1 MTTKKVRIS
10 ALVTIEET
18 ACNELLKSSNIDM
31 DLRFSV
37 NDGKH
42 SLFYRYPEIR
52 SVKDLKII
60 EEREKVSYGK
70 Y

>member
-1 MTTKKVRIS
+1 MNTKKVRIS

-18 ACNELLKSSNIDM
+18 ACNELLNSSNVDM

-37 NDGKH
+37 NDGNH

-52 SVKDLKII
+52 SVKDLKIT
-60 EEREKVSYGK
+60 EESEKMSYGK
-70 Y
+70 

>member
-1 MTTKKVRIS
+1 MVTKKVRIS

-18 ACNELLKSSNIDM
+18 VCNKLLNSSNIDM
-31 DLRFSV
+31 DIRFSV

-42 SLFYRYPEIR
+42 SLFYKYPEIR
-52 SVKDLKII
+52 SVKDLKIT

-70 Y
+70 

>member
-1 MTTKKVRIS
+1 MATKKVRIS

-18 ACNELLKSSNIDM
+18 ACNKLLNSSNINM

-42 SLFYRYPEIR
+42 SLFYKYPEIR
-52 SVKDLKII
+52 SVKDLKIT

-70 Y
+70 